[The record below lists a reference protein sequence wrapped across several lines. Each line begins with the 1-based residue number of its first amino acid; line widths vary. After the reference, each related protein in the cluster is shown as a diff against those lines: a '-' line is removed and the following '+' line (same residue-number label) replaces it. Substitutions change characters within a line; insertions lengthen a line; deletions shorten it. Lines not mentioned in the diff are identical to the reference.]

1 MQRYFAQIDK
11 QYFVHLN
18 ADDEHHVLHVM
29 RMKKGDEI
37 EVVSDQKVFLCRL
50 DETNP
55 LTISVIHEIA
65 NDVEISEDVTLLFA
79 LTKGDKIDLV
89 LQKATELGVK
99 KVALIQSERTVVKY
113 DNKDL
118 EKKSIRFQKIMKEAS
133 EQSHRVIVPEFL
145 GVFNLKDLPKEAFS
159 DINYVAYEKDANDVN
174 NSFSNLSKGKSISVL
189 IGPEGGFSEQEI
201 NNLTKQGF
209 IRTSLGKR
217 ILRAETAAIYALSVL
232 GYLLEN
238 EKAI

>member
-1 MQRYFAQIDK
+1 MQRYFAFIDN
-11 QYFVHLN
+11 QYFVHLSQ
-18 ADDEHHVLHVM
+18 DDEHHVLHVM

-37 EVVSDQKVFLCRL
+37 EVVDSQKVFLCRI
-50 DETNP
+50 DNTNP
-55 LTISVIHEIA
+55 LTISMIHEIA

-113 DNKDL
+113 DNKDID
-118 EKKSIRFQKIMKEAS
+118 KKIQRFQKIMKEAS
-133 EQSHRVIVPEFL
+133 EQSHRLVVPNL
-145 GVFNLKDLPKEAFS
+145 IGVYNLKQLPKEAFS
-159 DINYVAYEKDANDVN
+159 DLNYIAYEKEAGDTKEAFADVTKN
-174 NSFSNLSKGKSISVL
+174 KSISILV
-189 IGPEGGFSEQEI
+189 GPEGGFSEEEV
-201 NNLTKQGF
+201 NNLVKQGF

-232 GYLLEN
+232 GYLLE
-238 EKAI
+238 K

>member
-1 MQRYFAQIDK
+1 MQRYFANVDK
-11 QYFVHLN
+11 DYFAHLSKY
-18 ADDEHHVLHVM
+18 DEHHVLHVM
-29 RMKKGDEI
+29 RMKKDDEI
-37 EVVSDQKVFLCRL
+37 EVVSKQKVFLCRL

-55 LTISVIHEIA
+55 LTISVVHEIA

-113 DNKDL
+113 EEKDL
-118 EKKSIRFQKIMKEAS
+118 EKKAIRFQKIMKEAS
-133 EQSHRVIVPEFL
+133 EQSHRLIVPEFL
-145 GVFNLKDLPKEAFS
+145 GVFNLKKLPIEAFS
-159 DINYVAYEKDANDVN
+159 EINYVAYEKDASDVN
-174 NSFSNLSKGKSISVL
+174 NSFSGLTKGKSVSIL

-201 NNLTKQGF
+201 KHVTEQGF

-238 EKAI
+238 EKAL

>member
-1 MQRYFAQIDK
+1 MQRYFATVDQN
-11 QYFVHLN
+11 YFVHLTN
-18 ADDEHHVLHVM
+18 DDEHHVLHVM

-37 EVVSDQKVFLCRL
+37 EVVDSQKLFLCRL
-50 DETNP
+50 DNTNP

-65 NDVEISEDVTLLFA
+65 SDVEISEDVTLLFA

-99 KVALIQSERTVVKY
+99 KVALIESERTIVKY

-118 EKKSIRFQKIMKEAS
+118 EKKCLRFKKIMKEAS
-133 EQSHRVIVPEFL
+133 EQSHRLIVPEFL
-145 GVFNLKDLPKEAFS
+145 GVFNLKQLPKEAFS
-159 DINYVAYEKDANDVN
+159 DINYVAYEKDASKVN
-174 NSFSNLSKGKSISVL
+174 NSFDGLTKGKSVSIL

-201 NNLTKQGF
+201 NALTKQGF

-238 EKAI
+238 EKAL

>member
-1 MQRYFAQIDK
+1 MQRYFASIDQ
-11 QYFVHLN
+11 QYFVHLSK
-18 ADDEHHVLHVM
+18 DDEHHVLHVM
-29 RMKKGDEI
+29 RMKKNDEI
-37 EVVSDQKVFLCRL
+37 EVVDHQKLYLCRI
-50 DETNP
+50 DNTDP
-55 LTISVIHEIA
+55 LVISMIHEIA
-65 NDVEISEDVTLLFA
+65 SDVEIKEDVTLLFA

-113 DNKDL
+113 EEKDL
-118 EKKSIRFQKIMKEAS
+118 AKKSERFQKIMKEAS
-133 EQSHRVIVPEFL
+133 EQSHRLIVPEFL
-145 GVFNLKDLPKEAFS
+145 GVFNLKNLPDSVISEL
-159 DINYVAYEKDANDVN
+159 NYVAYEKDASLVN
-174 NSFSNLSKGKSISVL
+174 ESFSKLEKGKSISIL

-201 NNLTKQGF
+201 NNVVNHGF

-238 EKAI
+238 EKAL

>member
-1 MQRYFAQIDK
+1 MQRYFANIDK
-11 QYFVHLN
+11 DYFVHLS
-18 ADDEHHVLHVM
+18 ADDEHHILHVM
-29 RMKKGDEI
+29 RMKKADEI
-37 EVVSDQKVFLCRL
+37 EVVDHQKLFLCRI

-55 LTISVIHEIA
+55 LKVSVIHEIA
-65 NDVEISEDVTLLFA
+65 TDVEISEDVTLLFA

-113 DNKDL
+113 ENKDL
-118 EKKSIRFQKIMKEAS
+118 EKKAIRFKKIMKEAS
-133 EQSHRVIVPEFL
+133 EQSHRLIVPEFL
-145 GVFNLKDLPKEAFS
+145 GVFNLKNLPKCVYS

-174 NSFSNLSKGKSISVL
+174 NSFSGLAKGKSISIL

-201 NNLTKQGF
+201 NNLVNQGF

-238 EKAI
+238 EKAL

>member
-1 MQRYFAQIDK
+1 MQRYFASVDK
-11 QYFVHLN
+11 DCFVHLSK
-18 ADDEHHVLHVM
+18 DDEHHVLHVM

-37 EVVSDQKVFLCRL
+37 EVVDNQKLYLCRL
-50 DETNP
+50 DDTNP
-55 LTISVIHEIA
+55 LTISMIHEIA
-65 NDVEISEDVTLLFA
+65 SDVEISEDVTLLFA
-79 LTKGDKIDLV
+79 LTKGDKTDLV

-113 DNKDL
+113 DDKDI
-118 EKKSIRFQKIMKEAS
+118 EKKSQRFIKIMKEAS
-133 EQSHRVIVPEFL
+133 EQSHRLVVPEFL
-145 GVFNLKDLPKEAFS
+145 GIFNLKSLPPQAFS
-159 DINYVAYEKDANDVN
+159 DINFVAYEKDA
-174 NSFSNLSKGKSISVL
+174 SKSNEQFEGLAKGKSISIL

-201 NNLTKQGF
+201 ANLTKLGF

-217 ILRAETAAIYALSVL
+217 ILRAETAAIYALSVI